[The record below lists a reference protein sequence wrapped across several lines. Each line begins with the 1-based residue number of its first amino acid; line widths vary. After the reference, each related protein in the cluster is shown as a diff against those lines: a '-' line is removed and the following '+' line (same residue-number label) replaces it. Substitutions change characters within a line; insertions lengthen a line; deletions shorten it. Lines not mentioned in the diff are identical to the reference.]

1 MQDGPT
7 HKKAVESLFEKA
19 KQSAPGITREEF
31 ERERAER
38 ARKDGFKGSG
48 HTLGDG
54 VRPSQPVGPTAEPE
68 GEAFID
74 IAFYR
79 NGFVVGDGPL
89 RAFDDPANREFLE
102 AINKGR
108 VPAELGNRDVS
119 ISLLDNRNKD
129 YVAPV
134 KKPQPFGGSGMR
146 LGSTAGPATAATTT
160 TTTTTTAA
168 ATTAPATAASPAMPD
183 PDPAGGEVTSIQLRL
198 HDGTRLVAKF
208 YVTQTVG
215 DIRKFV
221 DNSRPECK
229 TMPYDLI
236 VPFPPPRKLLTDN
249 SITIEAAGLKAAAIV
264 QAKK

>member
-54 VRPSQPVGPTAEPE
+54 VKPSQSVGPAAEPE
-68 GEAFID
+68 GEAYID

-89 RAFDDPANREFLE
+89 RAFDDPANREFLD

-146 LGSTAGPATAATTT
+146 LGSSAGPGPAAQPP
-160 TTTTTTAA
+160 AA
-168 ATTAPATAASPAMPD
+168 ASAPSPATPAPAASNTPVREL
-183 PDPAGGEVTSIQLRL
+183 DPAGGEVTSIQLRL

-215 DIRKFV
+215 DIRGFV
-221 DNSRPECK
+221 DNARPECK
-229 TMPYDLI
+229 SMPYDLI
-236 VPFPPPRKLLTDN
+236 VPFPPPRKILTDN